1 MLERDNRFVAMDTTR
16 VDCEDEPVV
25 LCGLPSLV
33 KKFHEMSKNKV
44 YYSRIGYLKGD
55 KAEEIRKVVVIYKKF
70 EKEITFTPEINE
82 FSKALSQINDE
93 KLKRVRNLEGLDKTQ
108 ERIEI
113 LYTKNTLKE
122 NVLEEKR
129 MITKQERLKE
139 CTFQPNL
146 EKTRDYNSRQMN
158 RSTASVVDRLYETR
172 KEKFDMLDQIRREKQ
187 QKQEIAELNHC
198 TFFPKTNE
206 IDRIEDL
213 RSMYDQTNLP
223 RDYHKSIGRL
233 RIANERNMEKK
244 KKLEHIPIGENLE
257 RYRSM
262 NFVAPTCADQE
273 RKSKNRVPFVQFD
286 VKIGGGR

>member
-1 MLERDNRFVAMDTTR
+1 MLEREGRFVAVESIK

-25 LCGLPSLV
+25 LCGLPTLV

-44 YYSRIGYLKGD
+44 YYSRIGYLRGD
-55 KAEEIRKVVVIYKKF
+55 KADEIKKVRTIYKKF

-93 KLKRVRNLEGLDKTQ
+93 KLRKSRNIEGLDKTR
-108 ERIEI
+108 ERVEI
-113 LYTKNTLKE
+113 LYTKNSLKE
-122 NVLEEKR
+122 QHLEEKR
-129 MITKQERLKE
+129 QERLKEKLRE

-146 EKTRDYNSRQMN
+146 DRTRGYNSNQMN
-158 RSTASVVDRLYETR
+158 KSTATVVDRLYDKRSEKFEYLEQIR
-172 KEKFDMLDQIRREKQ
+172 KEKI
-187 QKQEIAELNHC
+187 QKKELAELNNC

-213 RSMYDQTNLP
+213 RAIYDQTNLP

-233 RIANERNMEKK
+233 RIANERNLEKK
-244 KKLEHIPIGENLE
+244 KKLEHIPTGENLE
-257 RYRSM
+257 RYRNMQFSI
-262 NFVAPTCADQE
+262 PTCAEAD